1 MTNIEQAHIEVCGQ
15 VLEKCP
21 NACLA
26 YVQRKCME
34 QHIKQCS
41 AMMKKNKSSNRS
53 GEGEHNLEPITEV
66 MENGTKQNGN
76 EHNAQHDIQIIN
88 DDNDFDKRCFILE
101 QNVNALRS
109 ALQEEIRQRH
119 RLITDVG
126 ELRKQQKATE
136 TWLQKIGDIL
146 TTLKRCL
153 NDETE
158 SRCIDV
164 RNCKKDIDQLVYQ
177 FQVILT

>member
-1 MTNIEQAHIEVCGQ
+1 
-15 VLEKCP
+15 
-21 NACLA
+21 
-26 YVQRKCME
+26 ME
-34 QHIKQCS
+34 QHIKQCN
-41 AMMKKNKSSNRS
+41 AMMQPNKHSRS
-53 GEGEHNLEPITEV
+53 GEGEQSLEPIKKD
-66 MENGTKQNGN
+66 MENGTKQKRN
-76 EHNAQHDIQIIN
+76 EVNAQHDIQIIN

-126 ELRKQQKATE
+126 ELRKQHKVTE

-146 TTLKRCL
+146 STLKRCL

-164 RNCKKDIDQLVYQ
+164 RNCKQDIDQLVYQ